1 MRKIIWRLMKKDN
14 LKSLLSQ
21 VYTDILERIDAQE
34 NPTKEHIISELNNAA
49 NTIERMSTEQIDSL
63 EEAKAA
69 LAASYK
75 EIAQSSI
82 VSYEKTNKSFEKITQ
97 KHKETLDKHQDELI
111 DYPSIK
117 EKFDSLQENMSQEVT
132 RANQVITKLSQEV
145 KELEK
150 KSNLDP
156 LTKIFNR
163 RALDTYLEK
172 VCERKSLKHELH
184 LLLLDIDDFKKVN
197 DLHGHL
203 AGDKILIYLASLL
216 RKALRDGD
224 KLFRYGGEEF
234 IIVLNRIDN
243 SACNE
248 VAHRILETV
257 RSNRLIY
264 KGESLHITLS
274 IGATSYYEG
283 DAPSTLI
290 DRADKALYRSK
301 ELGKNQMNVEKKSG
315 I

>member
-1 MRKIIWRLMKKDN
+1 MKKDY
-14 LKSLLSQ
+14 LKSLLTQ
-21 VYTDILERIDAQE
+21 VYTDILNSIDAQE
-34 NPTKEHIISELNNAA
+34 NPTKEYIINELNDAA

-69 LAASYK
+69 LASSYK
-75 EIAQSSI
+75 EIAQNSI
-82 VSYEKTNKSFEKITQ
+82 VSYEKTNKSFKKITQ
-97 KHKETLDKHQDELI
+97 EHKETLNKHQDELI

-145 KELEK
+145 QELEK

-163 RALDTYLEK
+163 RALDTYLKK
-172 VCERKSLKHELH
+172 VCKRESLKHELH

-203 AGDKILIYLASLL
+203 AGDKILIYLANLL

-264 KGESLHITLS
+264 KGKSLCITVS
-274 IGATSYYEG
+274 IGATSYHEG
-283 DAPSTLI
+283 DTPSTLI

-301 ELGKNQMNVEKKSG
+301 ELGKNQINMEKKSG